1 MSSFFQSFS
10 ALTFCACLAIDK
22 KTAHEM
28 FSKLAPDDTN
38 TESMDPDNS
47 QESSSEE
54 VENPSITVER
64 PLVVEAIDSNVVEV
78 LEDFGNTTTVT
89 ADPLLSENASESVEN
104 FESSEAAD
112 EVEPLGSKISGEVEE
127 EVRTK
132 IFAVAK
138 NEKLNSNDVIKLS
151 KSINLT
157 LSELGNG
164 VVIGESDV
172 REILDVNKT
181 KLFSS
186 SSSGFQLKQSQK
198 IFAAPLAIIVYVL
211 NVKR

>member
-1 MSSFFQSFS
+1 M
-10 ALTFCACLAIDK
+10 L
-22 KTAHEM
+22 
-28 FSKLAPDDTN
+28 SKLAPDETN

-157 LSELGNG
+157 LNELGNG
-164 VVIGESDV
+164 VVIGESEV
-172 REILDVNKT
+172 REIIDFNKT
-181 KLFSS
+181 ELFSS